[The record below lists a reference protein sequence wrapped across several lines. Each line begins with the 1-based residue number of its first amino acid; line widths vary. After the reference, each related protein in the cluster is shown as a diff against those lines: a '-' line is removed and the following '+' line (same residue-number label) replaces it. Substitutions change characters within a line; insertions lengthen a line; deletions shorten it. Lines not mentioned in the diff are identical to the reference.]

1 MLIVLG
7 VRMRNV
13 RAGSWTRLCQRMR
26 IPASEF
32 GLLWVA
38 EVCGDRAA
46 VTVQCAHARMMGRVM
61 GLVWDRRCS
70 EAWKTEHRRSYG
82 GDT

>member
-7 VRMRNV
+7 VRMRKV
-13 RAGSWTRLCQRMR
+13 WAGSWTRLSQRMGV
-26 IPASEF
+26 PASEF

-46 VTVQCAHARMMGRVM
+46 VTVQCAHARMVGRVVE
-61 GLVWDRRCS
+61 LVWDRICP
-70 EAWKTEHRRSYG
+70 EAWKTVHRHSYG
-82 GDT
+82 EVT